1 MQIEHKL
8 YTYRNVAYHKPTQQ
22 SPFCYLYPSGGWQP
36 WTMNLP
42 MSNFQMDG
50 PTRSVAHPNQRSMRL
65 GQMSGFHYIHSIAPM
80 ICRRSVCLPCY
91 IRDFFYLIDS

>member
-80 ICRRSVCLPCY
+80 ICRRSVCLPCC